1 MRIEIRL
8 GAGLAQRAGGSRLA
22 VEVPEGASVADVL
35 MELSARSPALG
46 DLGSVLTVVRGR
58 HAGRDQRL
66 RPGDELSLL
75 MPAAG
80 G

>member
-8 GAGLAQRAGGSRLA
+8 GAALAQRAGGARLA
-22 VEVPEGASVADVL
+22 LEVPEGASVADAL
-35 MELSARSPALG
+35 AELSASRPTLG
-46 DLGSVLTVVRGR
+46 DLGSVLTVVRGH
-58 HAGRDQRL
+58 HASRDDVLQS
-66 RPGDELSLL
+66 GDELSLL